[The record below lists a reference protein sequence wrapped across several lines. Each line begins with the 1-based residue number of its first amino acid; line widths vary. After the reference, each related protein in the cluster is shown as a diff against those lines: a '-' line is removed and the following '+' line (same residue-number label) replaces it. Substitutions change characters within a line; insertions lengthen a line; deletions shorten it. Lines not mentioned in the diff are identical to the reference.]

1 MIDCTPRHGTAKV
14 GLADFM
20 VSIWNYCV
28 DSKTNLSRLAFDIY
42 DRNASGTITEAD
54 LEGMLVDVWGEK
66 WRVLKN
72 SSFESWVSLCSRL
85 SILGGKVVHFPAIHL

>member
-1 MIDCTPRHGTAKV
+1 MVDRSIDWLHPSTQLHCTAKV

-20 VSIWNYCV
+20 VGIWNYCV

-54 LEGMLVDVWGEK
+54 LEGMLVDVWGEN
-66 WRVLKN
+66 WQVFDLFLKN
-72 SSFESWVSLCSRL
+72 TFQL
-85 SILGGKVVHFPAIHL
+85 